1 MKSEA
6 GEMIKGQHDLN
17 VRVAHCFT
25 VEMKTVNA
33 NSLLSGISV
42 CDANNIKCKCQCA
55 MTMTAAMTKVA
66 VKRLL

>member
-6 GEMIKGQHDLN
+6 GEMMKGQYDLN
-17 VRVAHCFT
+17 VRAAHCFT
-25 VEMKTVNA
+25 MEMKTVNA

-42 CDANNIKCKCQCA
+42 CDAKNIKCKCQCA